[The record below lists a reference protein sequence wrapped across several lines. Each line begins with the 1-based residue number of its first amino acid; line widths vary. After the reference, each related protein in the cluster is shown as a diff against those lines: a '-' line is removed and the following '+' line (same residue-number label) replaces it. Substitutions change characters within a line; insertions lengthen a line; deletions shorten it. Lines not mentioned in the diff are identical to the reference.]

1 MRFLRFVTD
10 TGMSEPGKESQ
21 AISAVKME
29 LNTSQSDTQLRADLS
44 TADDDTKLPV
54 PEQVH
59 VPILETVPVSVLE
72 RVPEPVPVSVL
83 ELLPVPEPVPAPVSV
98 PEPTTVDQQEAR
110 PPVGSPLVAEGGGS
124 ATKLL
129 VLEPTNSIRQDSQLS
144 ASSSSSVIVASKSAT
159 QLPPSGTSSQL
170 HVAAPKSLL
179 VLEPST
185 SEPVTQLLILE
196 PQRDTHLQA
205 KPAAVHES
213 GNMFKVQLRK
223 RSQVG
228 VVLGVQLLPYHDSGV
243 VSQDPSSLQRANDKP
258 VNDLMAVQLRKI
270 SLVCVTV
277 EMHTSPI

>member
-1 MRFLRFVTD
+1 MMRFLHFVID
-10 TGMSEPGKESQ
+10 TGMSEPGKESP

-44 TADDDTKLPV
+44 TADDDTKIPV
-54 PEQVH
+54 PEQ
-59 VPILETVPVSVLE
+59 VPILETVLVSVLE

-83 ELLPVPEPVPAPVSV
+83 ELLPVSEPVPAPVSV
-98 PEPTTVDQQEAR
+98 PEPTTADQQEAQ
-110 PPVGSPLVAEGGGS
+110 PPVGSPLVAEDGGS

-270 SLVCVTV
+270 SLVSVTV